1 MLGTKLIKAATGA
14 SGGAGLYVEDV
25 FSTWLYTGNGST
37 QTITNGI
44 DLAGEGGLVWIKSRN
59 NVINNALFD
68 TVRGAGK
75 PLISDATG
83 AEGTG
88 FGQSFTSS
96 GFSLTNGGI
105 YYNSNGY
112 TYTSWSFRKAPKF
125 FDVVTYTGD
134 ANSTKTISH
143 NLGSVPGCII
153 VKGTNAVT
161 DWPVYH
167 RSLNGGTTPEQWYLS
182 LNRTDAQGNG
192 VANWGNTAPTSTT
205 FTVGGNNN
213 TNGTT
218 YVAYLFAHDA
228 GGFGD
233 GGTESVIK
241 CGSFTTDGSGNF
253 SPVDL
258 GWEPQWILTKRTD
271 STQAWYLWDSMRG
284 MSLTS
289 GSTLSP
295 NNSDAEVVMGGTSYL
310 YPTATGF
317 AGSGNFY
324 GPNATV
330 AYIAI
335 RRGPMKTPTDATTV
349 FEPVSATLNTT
360 TAPTISTGN
369 VAVTDALFTAD
380 RNTAGAYRTWQARI
394 TNGNWLNSASTGAET
409 SSTYT
414 DWDFIGK
421 TKPYNYNDGTQITYN
436 FRRAPGFFDVVAYTG
451 DGTNSRSLTH
461 NLGVT
466 PELVFVKRRDA
477 AANWYVGDPSLAKY
491 MYLNDSLGWIDDN
504 GTYKVWG
511 TAPWASS
518 TAITLPASLPDILN
532 VSSGKYIAYLFAS
545 CPGVSKVG
553 SYTGTGTTLNVDC
566 GFASGARFVLIK
578 RTDSTGDWYVW
589 DTARGIVSG
598 NDPYLLLNST
608 AAEVTSTD
616 YIDPLSSGF
625 QISSTAP
632 AAINANGAS
641 YIYLAIA

>member
-112 TYTSWSFRKAPKF
+112 TYASWTFRKAPKF

-330 AYIAI
+330 VYIAI
-335 RRGPMKTPTDATTV
+335 RRGPMKTPTDATGVYATDV
-349 FEPVSATLNTT
+349 GSSSAVIPNWDSGFPIDFALARQVNA
-360 TAPTISTGN
+360 TANWWTISR
-369 VAVTDALFTAD
+369 L
-380 RNTAGAYRTWQARI
+380 
-394 TNGNWLNSASTGAET
+394 
-409 SSTYT
+409 
-414 DWDFIGK
+414 
-421 TKPYNYNDGTQITYN
+421 
-436 FRRAPGFFDVVAYTG
+436 
-451 DGTNSRSLTH
+451 
-461 NLGVT
+461 
-466 PELVFVKRRDA
+466 
-477 AANWYVGDPSLAKY
+477 
-491 MYLNDSLGWIDDN
+491 
-504 GTYKVWG
+504 
-511 TAPWASS
+511 
-518 TAITLPASLPDILN
+518 
-532 VSSGKYIAYLFAS
+532 
-545 CPGVSKVG
+545 
-553 SYTGTGTTLNVDC
+553 TGTG
-566 GFASGARFVLIK
+566 
-578 RTDSTGDWYVW
+578 
-589 DTARGIVSG
+589 
-598 NDPYLLLNST
+598 LLQTHST
-608 AAEVTSTD
+608 AAEVDGGINWVADSNVGWGKT
-616 YIDPLSSGF
+616 YNSSHR
-625 QISSTAP
+625 S
-632 AAINANGAS
+632 
-641 YIYLAIA
+641 